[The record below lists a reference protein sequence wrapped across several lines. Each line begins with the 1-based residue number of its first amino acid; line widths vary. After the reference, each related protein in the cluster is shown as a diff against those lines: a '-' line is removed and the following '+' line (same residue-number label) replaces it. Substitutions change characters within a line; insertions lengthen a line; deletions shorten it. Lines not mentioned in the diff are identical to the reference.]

1 MILAARL
8 ALMMAAVCLCVASSA
23 AQTYPDRPVTLIVP
37 FPPGGPTDVMAR
49 LVAERMSAKLGQNV
63 VVDNRPGGAGGTI
76 GAKLAAAAE
85 PNGYTLLFSPPG
97 PLAVNAAVYKTL
109 DYDPVGSFAPVAM
122 IGSSPQ
128 VLVVHPSIP
137 ATTVRELIAHI
148 KANPGKIVYG
158 HPGYGT
164 QPHLLGELIH
174 SAHGAEFTRIPYRG
188 TNPAITDFLAG
199 QVQMMIDTTAVLLPH
214 IESGKMKALAVAGDA
229 RSPRLPGVPTMP
241 ESGYPD
247 LVALY
252 WTGIVVRAGTP
263 AKVIRRLNGAINEA
277 MQPAD
282 VQARLAQLGADPKPG
297 SPEDFGRFIA
307 AEREKWTAVVKSAG
321 IKIE

>member
-1 MILAARL
+1 MIRRRNLLIGLLASAGIGS
-8 ALMMAAVCLCVASSA
+8 AA
-23 AQTYPDRPVTLIVP
+23 AQTYPDRPVTMIVP

-49 LVAERMSAKLGQNV
+49 LVAEGMAARLGQNV
-63 VVDNRPGGAGGTI
+63 VVDHRPGGAGGTI

-85 PNGYTLLFSPPG
+85 PNGYTVLFSPPG

-137 ATTVRELIAHI
+137 ARNVRELIEYM
-148 KANPGKIVYG
+148 KANPGKVVYG

-174 SAHGAEFTRIPYRG
+174 SAYGAEFTRIPYRG
-188 TNPAITDFLAG
+188 TNPAVTDFLAG

-214 IESGKMKALAVAGDA
+214 IESGKMRALAVAGEA
-229 RSPRLPGVPTMP
+229 RSARLPGVPTTV
-241 ESGYPD
+241 ESGFPD

-252 WTGIVVRAGTP
+252 WTGVVVRTGTP
-263 AKVIRRLNGAINEA
+263 GEIIRRLNAAINEA
-277 MQPAD
+277 MRPAD
-282 VQARLAQLGADPKPG
+282 VQVRLAQLGADPKPG
-297 SPEDFGRFIA
+297 SPEEFGRFVA
-307 AEREKWTAVVKSAG
+307 SEREKWTAVVRSAG